1 MAGPEQIWPEAV
13 RTLEGGKR
21 FALATVVNVRGSTPR
36 EVGAK
41 MIVRTDG
48 QFGTI
53 GGGCGEAEVFRKAR
67 LLLDEGAGAR
77 LAEVDLTGDFE
88 QQEIGTCGG
97 IMDVFI
103 ELWSPDRDLPMARK
117 LADSA
122 RRNLPGALLSVVD
135 PGIPERAAIG
145 ARAVVDPSATPDSP
159 SVLGLDSAALAQIR
173 EQVADAIAGLLEIAP
188 GGTLRPTA
196 RIEPNGSARLF
207 VDPISGAQRL
217 IIAGAGHIAQPLA
230 ALGSMLGFH
239 VTVIDDRAQFAN
251 RERFPSAD
259 EIMVRPFKAAI
270 DSIWLDRHCY
280 VISVTRG
287 HAFDDE
293 VVRAALRQAA
303 RDPRIFIGM
312 IGSRRRVRTTL
323 ERIGADG
330 VSPSLLSEIHAP
342 LGVDL
347 GAETPEEIAVS
358 IIGEVI
364 RERRTRA
371 HDEFNLGVKLG
382 QLQRAAGLRGA
393 VRPRPQAPSAAAR
406 EAGEPA
412 AK

>member
-13 RTLEGGKR
+13 RTLERGQH

-41 MIVRTDG
+41 MIVRKDG

-67 LLLDEGAGAR
+67 LLLDDGEGAR

-122 RRNLPGALLSVVD
+122 RRNLPGALLSIVD
-135 PGIPERAAIG
+135 PGTPERAPLG
-145 ARAVVDPSATPDSP
+145 ARTVLDPTEPPTSP
-159 SVLGLDSAALAQIR
+159 PLLGLHGAALDQIN
-173 EQVADAIAGLLEIAP
+173 EQVTDAIAGLLELEP
-188 GGTLRPTA
+188 GGTLRRTT
-196 RIEPNGSARLF
+196 RIAPNGSPRLF

-259 EIMVRPFKAAI
+259 EILARPFRAAI
-270 DSIWLDRHCY
+270 DSLWLDRHCY

-293 VVRAALRQAA
+293 VVRAALRQAE

-312 IGSRRRVRTTL
+312 IGSRRRVKTTL
-323 ERIGADG
+323 ERIAADG
-330 VSPSLLSEIHAP
+330 VSRALLDQIHAP
-342 LGVDL
+342 LGIDI

-364 RERRTRA
+364 RERRTRV
-371 HDEFNLGVKLG
+371 HDDFNLGSKLG
-382 QLQRAAGLRGA
+382 QLMRSEGNR
-393 VRPRPQAPSAAAR
+393 AAAR
-406 EAGEPA
+406 LRPPA
-412 AK
+412 AVAALHDSNDRAAK